1 MKTQG
6 ICIAV
11 LSLLL
16 LDGCAYSE
24 VGRAC
29 ICASVSVSKDT
40 SAEVIEV
47 ECDENLIP
55 PR

>member
-6 ICIAV
+6 LCIAV

-29 ICASVSVSKDT
+29 ICASVSKDT